1 MLDQESGD
9 RMTVN
14 HEKDLGQKVHETYS
28 FNKKNK
34 GKNLL
39 EKITTQITLRK

>member
-28 FNKKNK
+28 FNKKK
-34 GKNLL
+34 
-39 EKITTQITLRK
+39 

>member
-28 FNKKNK
+28 FNKKIK
-34 GKNLL
+34 GKIYWKKL
-39 EKITTQITLRK
+39 QRK